1 MANHH
6 VLVVEDEWLIA
17 RDYLAVLRAAGHV
30 AVGPAATVEKALVLL
45 DNERVDIALLD
56 FQLGASTS
64 APIAA
69 RLSQLGIPFVLVTG
83 HAGRGLPSEY
93 TGGTV
98 LAKPASPPKL
108 IALIEALAS
117 QHLE

>member
-1 MANHH
+1 MASYD

-17 RDYLAVLRAAGHV
+17 RDYLAVLRSAGHV
-30 AVGPAATVEKALVLL
+30 AVGPAATAEKALAFL
-45 DNERVDIALLD
+45 DKEHVDIALLD

-64 APIAA
+64 ASIAV
-69 RLSQLGIPFVLVTG
+69 RLSQMGIPFILVTG
-83 HAGRGLPSEY
+83 HAGRVLPSEY

-98 LAKPASPPKL
+98 VAKPASPSKL

-117 QHLE
+117 KNRG